1 MKNIIFTLLLS
12 TSLLLLPVEGF
23 AQDDA
28 DELRHV
34 FVTALERNP
43 DIQAA
48 LASVN
53 IAKGNLLQARLR
65 PNPEATVE
73 MENFGGNDQFSGTGM
88 AEVTYGIEQELEIG
102 GKRRYRR
109 EVANYELQ
117 ITQEQ
122 TIADILGILANIHQA
137 YAELN
142 IAHQRLNLAEK
153 RLELANKTHLAVK
166 GRVKAAAASDIQ
178 HTKVDIEQQAAE
190 IEKTAALE
198 IFDSSKARFERL
210 LSGNVNELGLQY
222 KPLLTVIDLP
232 EKEDLLVAIQESP
245 LALIAGLKRLQSKSR
260 IDLARANAI
269 PNPRLG
275 LGVRRFNET
284 NSNALIASI
293 SIPLPFFNRNQG
305 NIASERAKSFK
316 AEYEAEAAIL
326 SLKESAELIYAQI
339 LAASNAVKRYQDE
352 IIPSALRA
360 YNQAS
365 EGYGLGRFS
374 FLELLDAQRTLY
386 EMQEAHLNSL
396 LQFHQAQAQVDFL
409 MSAHAG
415 LIQQIISLK

>member
-1 MKNIIFTLLLS
+1 M
-12 TSLLLLPVEGF
+12 
-23 AQDDA
+23 
-28 DELRHV
+28 

-166 GRVKAAAASDIQ
+166 GRV
-178 HTKVDIEQQAAE
+178 
-190 IEKTAALE
+190 
-198 IFDSSKARFERL
+198 
-210 LSGNVNELGLQY
+210 
-222 KPLLTVIDLP
+222 
-232 EKEDLLVAIQESP
+232 
-245 LALIAGLKRLQSKSR
+245 
-260 IDLARANAI
+260 
-269 PNPRLG
+269 
-275 LGVRRFNET
+275 
-284 NSNALIASI
+284 
-293 SIPLPFFNRNQG
+293 
-305 NIASERAKSFK
+305 
-316 AEYEAEAAIL
+316 
-326 SLKESAELIYAQI
+326 
-339 LAASNAVKRYQDE
+339 
-352 IIPSALRA
+352 LRC
-360 YNQAS
+360 
-365 EGYGLGRFS
+365 
-374 FLELLDAQRTLY
+374 
-386 EMQEAHLNSL
+386 
-396 LQFHQAQAQVDFL
+396 
-409 MSAHAG
+409 
-415 LIQQIISLK
+415 ICI

>member
-117 ITQEQ
+117 FTQENGRR
-122 TIADILGILANIHQA
+122 DIKFI
-137 YAELN
+137 
-142 IAHQRLNLAEK
+142 R
-153 RLELANKTHLAVK
+153 
-166 GRVKAAAASDIQ
+166 
-178 HTKVDIEQQAAE
+178 
-190 IEKTAALE
+190 
-198 IFDSSKARFERL
+198 
-210 LSGNVNELGLQY
+210 
-222 KPLLTVIDLP
+222 
-232 EKEDLLVAIQESP
+232 
-245 LALIAGLKRLQSKSR
+245 
-260 IDLARANAI
+260 
-269 PNPRLG
+269 
-275 LGVRRFNET
+275 
-284 NSNALIASI
+284 
-293 SIPLPFFNRNQG
+293 
-305 NIASERAKSFK
+305 
-316 AEYEAEAAIL
+316 
-326 SLKESAELIYAQI
+326 
-339 LAASNAVKRYQDE
+339 
-352 IIPSALRA
+352 
-360 YNQAS
+360 
-365 EGYGLGRFS
+365 
-374 FLELLDAQRTLY
+374 
-386 EMQEAHLNSL
+386 
-396 LQFHQAQAQVDFL
+396 
-409 MSAHAG
+409 
-415 LIQQIISLK
+415 